1 MTVEKQLVDTV
12 DRAFLLSPFF
22 IGQDKATFGRRQK
35 TTLHMHQTDRE
46 GNEMFMLRRVG
57 AGKR

>member
-35 TTLHMHQTDRE
+35 TTLHMHQTERE
-46 GNEMFMLRRVG
+46 MKCLSCV
-57 AGKR
+57 AKGKH